1 MSNVTI
7 KENISK
13 QWESSTFNFRVESNG
28 GDVYILY
35 KQGLIPSYQRSLSIS
50 GDDLSQ
56 LIDALTGMQK
66 VLSESTDGK
75 TDA

>member
-28 GDVYILY
+28 GDVHILY
-35 KQGLIPSYQRSLSIS
+35 KKGLIPSYQKSLSIS

-66 VLSESTDGK
+66 VLSDSNGDK
-75 TDA
+75 S